1 MSGEETYVGIDVS
14 KDQLEVAVRPSKER
28 WEVENGE
35 KGFRS
40 LVKRLQQIK
49 PSMVVL
55 EATGGLEI
63 AVTAAMAS
71 AGLPVAV
78 VNPRQV
84 REFARAIGRLA
95 KTDSLDAQVLAH
107 FGEAVKPPEHKL
119 PDAEAQVLTE
129 LLTRRGQLVGMMTAE
144 KNRLH
149 TARGKTRQDIQ
160 THIEVSSKQ
169 PEEKGRRA

>member
-1 MSGEETYVGIDVS
+1 MTGEEIYVGIDVS

-78 VNPRQV
+78 VNPQQV

-95 KTDSLDAQVLAH
+95 KTES
-107 FGEAVKPPEHKL
+107 
-119 PDAEAQVLTE
+119 TE
-129 LLTRRGQLVGMMTAE
+129 GHRWTA
-144 KNRLH
+144 
-149 TARGKTRQDIQ
+149 
-160 THIEVSSKQ
+160 
-169 PEEKGRRA
+169 